1 MYGPV
6 RHRASPKF
14 WQFYNAL
21 SSEIQKLADANYQLL
36 KQDSSHPSLHF
47 KKVGKFWSVRAG
59 IHHRALA
66 VEEGT
71 DVVWFWI
78 GRHDEYERL
87 IDKRR

>member
-1 MYGPV
+1 V

>member
-1 MYGPV
+1 M

-14 WQFYNAL
+14 WQFYNNL
-21 SSEIQKLADANYQLL
+21 PSEVQKLADENYQLL

-47 KKVGKFWSVRAG
+47 KKVGKFWSVRVG

-66 VEEGT
+66 VEEGS

-87 IDKRR
+87 IGGRR

>member
-1 MYGPV
+1 M

-21 SSEIQKLADANYQLL
+21 PPEIQKLADENYQLL

-47 KKVGKFWSVRAG
+47 KKVGKFWSVRVG

-66 VEEGT
+66 VEEST

-87 IDKRR
+87 IGRRR

>member
-1 MYGPV
+1 MYGSV

-14 WQFYNAL
+14 WQFYKAL
-21 SSEIQKLADANYQLL
+21 PSEIQKLADANYQLL
-36 KQDSSHPSLHF
+36 KQDSSHPSLHL

-66 VEEGT
+66 VAEGT

>member
-1 MYGPV
+1 VYGFV

-21 SSEIQKLADANYQLL
+21 PSEIQKLADANYQLL

-47 KKVGKFWSVRAG
+47 KKVGKFWSVRTG

-71 DVVWFWI
+71 EVVWFWI

>member
-1 MYGPV
+1 V

-14 WQFYNAL
+14 WQFYNTL
-21 SSEIQKLADANYQLL
+21 PSEIQKLADENYQLL

-47 KKVGKFWSVRAG
+47 KKVGKFWSVRVG

-66 VEEGT
+66 VEEGA

-87 IDKRR
+87 IGKRR

>member
-1 MYGPV
+1 MYGSV

-21 SSEIQKLADANYQLL
+21 PSEIQKLADDNYQLL